1 MVIADRLKSDNSFR
15 VSITPNRSI
24 SWRGNLIFVFLVLV
38 FGYFLGFYFGMKL
51 EKELERDRG
60 PERKAPGKTARGI
73 R

>member
-1 MVIADRLKSDNSFR
+1 MQLMNER
-15 VSITPNRSI
+15 VVEWGNVWYTITPGI
-24 SWRGNLIFVFLVLV
+24 MMIFVTIVLV

-60 PERKAPGKTARGI
+60 PDRKAPGKTARGV

>member
-1 MVIADRLKSDNSFR
+1 MQLMNER
-15 VSITPNRSI
+15 VVEWGNVWYTITPGI
-24 SWRGNLIFVFLVLV
+24 MIIFVTIVLV

-60 PERKAPGKTARGI
+60 PDRKAPGKTARGI

>member
-1 MVIADRLKSDNSFR
+1 MQMVNER
-15 VSITPNRSI
+15 VVE
-24 SWRGNLIFVFLVLV
+24 WGNVWYTLPQGIMLIFVFLVLL